1 MESVCVGNG
10 TAGSNPA
17 LSAIPS
23 WPSRAEMR
31 ADYLGNGAPDLG
43 LARRRWNRFEPGQ
56 AGNGAALRTGSH
68 ASRERVRYRARASAN
83 FTSRMTYVVLARKY
97 RPRVFAD
104 VVGQEVATGTL
115 KGAIEEGRV
124 GHAYLFCG
132 PRGTGKTT
140 IARIFAKALNCELN
154 SEKTPRADPCGTCER
169 CRAADEGSDVDLV
182 EIDAASNRG
191 IDDIRGLRESASY
204 RPMRAR
210 FKIYIVDEAHM
221 LTKEAVNAFLKTLE
235 EPPPHVK
242 LFFATTE
249 PEKLLPTFV
258 SRCQIVR
265 LALLSED
272 AIAGRLAQV
281 FTAEG
286 IRAGEGV
293 TPELA
298 RRSRG
303 GLRDALSLADQLV
316 SLVGDAPVLAD
327 LDRLGGGAGR
337 REIEEL
343 LHRIESG
350 DRAATLLALPEAEG
364 SERELLLGLLAN
376 LRRTLLAGFAGDHPL
391 VDADAEELAAMRAR
405 FERLGA
411 DRIEVWMAE
420 LLRARERIELL
431 KAVPPRLILEATLLD
446 LCRAE
451 ASIPLMEIAERLLA
465 LEARLG
471 SGGPVQASSPA
482 RPTASAHSTAP
493 APQVAAQIPLPR
505 AGEKPVP
512 AREPSLGDLWQ
523 KLVAKL
529 ESEAR
534 SMGEILRA
542 RGKLESCSGGR
553 ATIRLTGLRP
563 DEQALVGEARNAR
576 KVSAAATEL
585 LGEACEVRLEV
596 AGSASTVPARSA
608 DLFTQKIVDSFGGRI
623 VEET

>member
-1 MESVCVGNG
+1 V
-10 TAGSNPA
+10 
-17 LSAIPS
+17 
-23 WPSRAEMR
+23 
-31 ADYLGNGAPDLG
+31 
-43 LARRRWNRFEPGQ
+43 
-56 AGNGAALRTGSH
+56 
-68 ASRERVRYRARASAN
+68 
-83 FTSRMTYVVLARKY
+83 TYVVLARKY
-97 RPRVFAD
+97 RPRIFAD

-115 KGAIEEGRV
+115 TGAIEEGRV

-140 IARIFAKALNCELN
+140 IARIFAKALNCERN
-154 SEKTPRADPCGTCER
+154 SEKSPRADPCGTCER
-169 CRAADEGSDVDLV
+169 CRAADVGSDVDLV

-265 LALLSED
+265 LVLLSEE

-281 FTAEG
+281 FAAEE

-293 TPELA
+293 ALELA

-316 SLVGDAPVLAD
+316 SLVGEAPALAD
-327 LDRLGGGAGR
+327 LDRLGGGAGKK
-337 REIEEL
+337 EIEGIL
-343 LHRIESG
+343 ARIEAG
-350 DRAATLLALPEAEG
+350 DRAGTLLALPETEG
-364 SERELLLGLLAN
+364 SERELLLGLLTT
-376 LRRTLLAGFAGDHPL
+376 LRRTLLAGLAGDHPL

-411 DRIEVWMAE
+411 DRLEAWMAE

-431 KAVPPRLILEATLLD
+431 KAVPPRLILESALLD

-451 ASIPLMEIAERLLA
+451 ATVPFAEIAERLLA

-471 SGGPVQASSPA
+471 AGVARAPVAPSSP
-482 RPTASAHSTAP
+482 P
-493 APQVAAQIPLPR
+493 APQVPAPRDAPKPAA
-505 AGEKPVP
+505 
-512 AREPSLGDLWQ
+512 AREPTLGDLWQ
-523 KLVAKL
+523 KLVGKL

-534 SMGEILRA
+534 SMGEILRS
-542 RGKLESCSGGR
+542 RGKLESVSGGR

-576 KVSAAATEL
+576 KVSAAATEV

-596 AGSASTVPARSA
+596 TGSASAAPARSA

-623 VEET
+623 VEEP

>member
-1 MESVCVGNG
+1 MS
-10 TAGSNPA
+10 
-17 LSAIPS
+17 
-23 WPSRAEMR
+23 
-31 ADYLGNGAPDLG
+31 YL
-43 LARRRWNRFEPGQ
+43 
-56 AGNGAALRTGSH
+56 
-68 ASRERVRYRARASAN
+68 
-83 FTSRMTYVVLARKY
+83 VLARKY

-115 KGAIEEGRV
+115 RGAIEDGRV

-140 IARIFAKALNCELN
+140 LARIFAKALNCEQA
-154 SEKTPRADPCGTCER
+154 PRPDPCGTCER
-169 CRAADEGSDVDLV
+169 CRAADDGSDVDLV

-235 EPPPHVK
+235 EPPAHVK

-265 LALLSED
+265 LVLLSED

-281 FTAEG
+281 FAAEE
-286 IRAGEGV
+286 IRSGEGV
-293 TPELA
+293 ALELA

-327 LDRLGGGAGR
+327 LDRLGGGAGKK
-337 REIEEL
+337 EIEAIL
-343 LHRIESG
+343 ARIEAG
-350 DRAATLLALPEAEG
+350 DRAGTLLALPEVEG
-364 SERELLLGLLAN
+364 TERELLLGLLST
-376 LRRTLLAGFAGDHPL
+376 LRRTLLAGLAGDHPL
-391 VDADAEELAAMRAR
+391 VDADAAELASMRAR

-411 DRIEVWMAE
+411 DRIETWMSE

-431 KAVPPRLILEATLLD
+431 KAVPPRIVLEATLLD

-451 ASIPLMEIAERLLA
+451 AAIPLAEIAERLLA

-471 SGGPVQASSPA
+471 GGGERS
-482 RPTASAHSTAP
+482 AP
-493 APQVAAQIPLPR
+493 APTSTRAPAPPTPLPR
-505 AGEKPVP
+505 EIQAP
-512 AREPSLGDLWQ
+512 ARATVAREPSPSIREPSLGDLWQ

-534 SMGEILRA
+534 SMGEILRS
-542 RGKLESCSGGR
+542 RGKLESFSDGR

-576 KVSAAATEL
+576 RVSTAATEV
-585 LGEACEVRLEV
+585 LGEKCEVRLEV
-596 AGSASTVPARSA
+596 SGSQPAAPSRSA

-623 VEET
+623 VEEP